1 MVNREK
7 LLKIISETID
17 TTDPKT
23 ENIFGITK
31 PLKINGFLSKKI
43 GIEILKWKS
52 PRPLRLY
59 ESNSN
64 NNFETV
70 SKIAFQQKD
79 EKLKIHIL
87 TALNGVS
94 IPAAS
99 AILMFY
105 DQKKYPVIDIRV
117 WRQLYR
123 FGSVL
128 ENESGQGFTLN
139 QWETYLKVIRQIGK
153 ELSITPRQVEK
164 RLFDYDKKNQKG
176 NLYK

>member
-1 MVNREK
+1 MAKREK
-7 LLKIISETID
+7 LLKLISETID
-17 TTDPKT
+17 TTDKKT
-23 ENIFGITK
+23 ESIFGLTK
-31 PLKINGFLSKKI
+31 SIKEDGFLTKKI

-52 PRPLRLY
+52 PRPLKHY
-59 ESNSN
+59 DSNSIKD
-64 NNFETV
+64 FENVT
-70 SKIAFQQKD
+70 KIAFQQKD

-105 DQKKYPVIDIRV
+105 DHRKYPVIDIRV
-117 WRQLYR
+117 WRQLYK
-123 FGSVL
+123 FGLVV
-128 ENESGQGFTLN
+128 ENESGKGFTLN
-139 QWETYLKVIRQIGK
+139 QWENYLKVIRQISN

-164 RLFDYDKKNQKG
+164 RLFDFDKKNQTG